1 MRVLVVAA
9 HPDDEVLGCGATL
22 ARHADQGDTAEIVVL
37 GRGALSR
44 EGATLADADKLQRQA
59 CEAARILGAS
69 DVRILD
75 LPDNRFD
82 RLDLLDIVKRVEAE
96 IHRVNPEVVYTH
108 HAGDLNIDH
117 RRTFEAVVTA
127 CRPLEGSGVRRLL
140 SFEIPSSTEW
150 QASTVPPGFL
160 PNVFVD
166 VTQTLERKL
175 KAIGI
180 YCGEIRSSPHPR
192 SIEALTA
199 LACWRG
205 ASAGMKAAEAFVLV
219 RERM

>member
-1 MRVLVVAA
+1 MRVLVVVA

-22 ARHADQGDTAEIVVL
+22 ARHADEGDTAEVVVL

-44 EGATLADADKLQRQA
+44 EGATPSDADELQRQA
-59 CEAARILGAS
+59 HEAARILGAS
-69 DVRILD
+69 GIRVLN

-82 RLDLLDIVKRVEAE
+82 RMDLLDIVKQVEAE

-108 HAGDLNIDH
+108 HAADLNIDH

-127 CRPLEGSGVRRLL
+127 CRPVEASGVRRIL

-150 QASTVPPGFL
+150 QSPTVPPGFL

-166 VTQTLERKL
+166 VTRTLERKL
-175 KAIGI
+175 SAIGI
-180 YCGEIRSSPHPR
+180 YSGEIRSAPHPR

-219 RERM
+219 RQRI